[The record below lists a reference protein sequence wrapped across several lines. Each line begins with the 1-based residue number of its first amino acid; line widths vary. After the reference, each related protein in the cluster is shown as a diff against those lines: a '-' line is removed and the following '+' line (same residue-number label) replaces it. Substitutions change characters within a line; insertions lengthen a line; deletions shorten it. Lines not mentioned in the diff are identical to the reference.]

1 MEKMKEGIT
10 MRKLTEEQEKRVLD
24 FIGSTDEEFNEK
36 YLKQSVEDKKEEVK
50 NTEFSMES
58 VK

>member
-36 YLKQSVEDKKEEVK
+36 YLKQSVEDKKEK
-50 NTEFSMES
+50 R
-58 VK
+58 